1 MALDTE
7 ADETNNVGDA
17 VNFSA
22 RIYPVATINPKTGL
36 ATDLVAT
43 LFEATSLVFAQAK
56 TETFVLG
63 QVKVCLAL
71 QNLLE
76 ANGFSVSMS
85 HFILL
90 LNELSLVRKL
100 GKDGSRNCY
109 AYQVMN
115 PAFFEQRITVEVVEA
130 ALRSLKYR
138 KQQHDTVA
146 ALKRQ
151 VAELSAA
158 SAKALTTVDVSVP
171 TDREVELL
179 AQLEL
184 ANEQAERLEAQIA
197 SLNADLAEKASALSL
212 DERMKVAKARLLKL
226 AK

>member
-56 TETFVLG
+56 TETFVHG

-138 KQQHDTVA
+138 KKQHDTVA
-146 ALKRQ
+146 ALRRK
-151 VAELSAA
+151 VAELSAV
-158 SAKALTTVDVSVP
+158 TVDVSVP